1 MTEYDE
7 IGTLLDGTEYEE
19 FEERT
24 PYRRPAV
31 RTPSRRSSYSPRHT
45 PAPASQGQ
53 VQSTARNLDS
63 KIETLAA
70 AVKSLESRT
79 NTLATDQGKLV
90 ATLRKE
96 AGEQK
101 KSSDVIRT
109 DLQQTK
115 LLALLLP
122 MLTQET
128 VDADADGKAVKVVTR
143 SQSQMADLLPFL
155 LLMPGL
161 SGGSGNPHS
170 GGLGG
175 DMVTN
180 LLLLSMLTKK

>member
-7 IGTLLDGTEYEE
+7 IGTLLDGAEYED

-24 PYRRPAV
+24 PYRRQTV
-31 RTPSRRSSYSPRHT
+31 RTPSRRSSFAPRHT
-45 PAPASQGQ
+45 PVPASQGQ

-79 NTLATDQGKLV
+79 NTLATDQAKL
-90 ATLRKE
+90 ATTLRKE
-96 AGEQK
+96 SGEQK
-101 KSSDVIRT
+101 KGSDVIRA

-115 LLALLLP
+115 MLALLLP

-128 VDADADGKAVKVVTR
+128 VDADADGKSVKVVTQ
-143 SQSQMADLLPFL
+143 SQSKIGDFLPFL

-161 SGGSGNPHS
+161 TGGNESHGS
-170 GGLGG
+170 GLGG

-180 LLLLSMLTKK
+180 LVLLSMLTKK